1 MMSFMQAMVQAIDVL
16 TSRIEDGDAEPSE
29 AAEAVATLKR
39 LEDEGVPAAMGID
52 GVSMLLRTQTRSISE
67 KITAIKNNIIDTLK
81 VAEKDSTQDSGAS
94 NTEFILGNSSLFSD
108 NIQDGSLMLV
118 LTVTGWMAELCKI
131 MMRPSTDSSINWKHH
146 EEKFK
151 RALFT
156 VFDAFETEAMGI
168 QSHLIKSSDWI
179 VVVTNGNTVGLF
191 QALAQGHQLLMRE
204 EMPSFMVNRFS
215 DVVSKLARAVWNKV
229 DTSLCFAARSAAI
242 SKSWTASPGCMSKA
256 AAQLRLILVH
266 GLDFILTLQA
276 ECLFAV
282 LETSEPTDDVR
293 SSPMQILCNA
303 VCCFTDGIVEFAKQ
317 EIDLDSSSRQ
327 TVRQLLHGWQVLET
341 LISVIVPFIADE
353 PDFLK
358 STSDVSEANELLS
371 GCHEHVKASALG
383 LIGMYLDQKLKEID
397 KIMENLISN
406 SLAELGAGSRGNM
419 QDVQPLIQSWRL
431 NCLPACANPS
441 VWNLL
446 TSINSVGSEISAIAE
461 PLHTDVLSELLDR
474 IGKGFEELMKSQ
486 VLDSMSSLS
495 LQQLWL
501 DLTIFVETLSN
512 MEAKGV
518 SLMSLQTFLSKLEA
532 TVIQSI
538 QSSESNSNSG
548 QWNQSSGDVR
558 RWIERQCISEVKTA
572 KLLTR

>member
-1 MMSFMQAMVQAIDVL
+1 MMCFMQAMVQAIDVL
-16 TSRIEDGDAEPSE
+16 TSRIEDGDVEPSE

-39 LEDEGVPAAMGID
+39 LEDEGVPAATGID
-52 GVSMLLRTQTRSISE
+52 GVSMLLRAQTHSISE
-67 KITAIKNNIIDTLK
+67 KITAIRNNIIEALK
-81 VAEKDSTQDSGAS
+81 VAEKDSTHVSGAS
-94 NTEFILGNSSLFSD
+94 NTEFILGKSSLYSD
-108 NIQDGSLMLV
+108 NIQDGSLTLV
-118 LTVTGWMAELCKI
+118 LTVTGWMAEICKI

-146 EEKFK
+146 EEEFK

-156 VFDAFETEAMGI
+156 VFDAFETESMGI

-179 VVVTNGNTVGLF
+179 VIVTNGNTVGLF
-191 QALAQGHQLLMRE
+191 QAMAQGHQLLTRE
-204 EMPSFMVNRFS
+204 EMPSFMMDRFS
-215 DVVSKLARAVWNKV
+215 DIVSKLVRAVWDKV
-229 DTSLCFAARSAAI
+229 DKSLCFAARSAAI
-242 SKSWTASPGCMSKA
+242 SQSWTASRGCMSKA

-276 ECLFAV
+276 ECLFAM
-282 LETSEPTDDVR
+282 LETSEST
-293 SSPMQILCNA
+293 SSPMRMLCNI
-303 VCCFTDGIVEFAKQ
+303 VCCFTDGIAEFAKQ

-327 TVRQLLHGWQVLET
+327 NVRQLLHGWQVLET
-341 LISVIVPFIADE
+341 LVSVIVPFIAEE

-406 SLAELGAGSRGNM
+406 SLAELGAGSHPNM
-419 QDVQPLIQSWRL
+419 QDVQPLIQSWGL
-431 NCLPACANPS
+431 NCLPARANPS
-441 VWNLL
+441 VWSLL
-446 TSINSVGSEISAIAE
+446 TSITSVGSEISAIAE

-501 DLTIFVETLSN
+501 DLTIFVESLSN

-518 SLMSLQTFLSKLEA
+518 SLMSLQTFLSNLEA
-532 TVIQSI
+532 TVIQTI

-548 QWNQSSGDVR
+548 QWNQSGGDVR
-558 RWIERQCISEVKTA
+558 RWIERQCISEVQTA